1 MITDR
6 FDVNLSILFTEL
18 DLLERPAAAK
28 AAGFDRVEFWWPF
41 ASATPAEAEVEKF
54 VRALDEAGVSLVG
67 LNFFGGDLAAGE
79 RGVLS
84 DPDRC
89 GEFAANIDVLCEI
102 GERLGCRAFNALYGN
117 RVDGVDPR
125 HQDEVATESL
135 VRAARGVARIGGT
148 VLVEPISGIP
158 THPLR
163 TAADG
168 LAVVDRVR
176 EAGGVDDIH
185 LLLDLYHLVT
195 NGDEPD
201 VVLDERPE
209 SIGHVQIAD
218 SPGRGEPG
226 TGSID
231 FAHYFA
237 RLDEV
242 GYTGHIGL
250 EYKPSGASTEAF
262 GWISR

>member
-1 MITDR
+1 MKTDR

-18 DLLERPAAAK
+18 DLLERPAAAR
-28 AAGFDRVEFWWPF
+28 AAGFQRVEFWWPF
-41 ASATPAEAEVEKF
+41 DSPVPAEADVEKF
-54 VRALDEAGVSLVG
+54 IRAIDEAGVSLVG

-84 DPDRC
+84 DPDRA
-89 GEFAANIDVLCEI
+89 GQFAANIDVLCEI

-117 RVDGVDPR
+117 RIDGVDPR
-125 HQDEVATESL
+125 AQDEAATESL
-135 VRAARGVARIGGT
+135 VRAARAVARIGGT
-148 VLVEPISGIP
+148 VLVEPVSGIP
-158 THPLR
+158 AYPLR

-176 EAGGVDDIH
+176 EAGEVDDIR
-185 LLLDLYHLVT
+185 LLFDVYHLVT
-195 NGDEPD
+195 NGDDPD

-226 TGSID
+226 TGTID

-250 EYKPSGASTEAF
+250 EYKPSGASTDAF

>member
-1 MITDR
+1 MNPDR

-28 AAGFDRVEFWWPF
+28 AAGFEEVEFWWPF
-41 ASATPAEAEVEKF
+41 ETAVPAEADVEKF
-54 VRALDEAGVSLVG
+54 IRAIDEAGVSLVG

-84 DPDRC
+84 DPDRA
-89 GEFAANIDVLCEI
+89 GQFAANIDVLCEI

-125 HQDEVATESL
+125 AQDEAATASL
-135 VRAARGVARIGGT
+135 VRAARDVARIGGT
-148 VLVEPISGIP
+148 VLIEPVSGIP
-158 THPLR
+158 TYPLR

-176 EAGGVDDIH
+176 EAGEVDNVR
-185 LLLDLYHLVT
+185 LLFDVYHLVT
-195 NGDEPD
+195 NGDDPD

-237 RLDEV
+237 KLDEV